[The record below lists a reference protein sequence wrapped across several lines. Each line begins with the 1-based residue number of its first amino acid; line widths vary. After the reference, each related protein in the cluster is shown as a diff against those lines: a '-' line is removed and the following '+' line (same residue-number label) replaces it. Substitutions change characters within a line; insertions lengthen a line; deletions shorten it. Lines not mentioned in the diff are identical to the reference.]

1 MVYNFNLGIGWASS
15 GVEYAQS
22 YRANL
27 LRRAHIPARFVFTDM
42 FPTENIEHMTRNIG
56 FLDEE
61 VIWLYTFF
69 TDVRTSHVTFTLK
82 ELEATMAEEDYTFS
96 REGKTCRYQF
106 KESGRFY
113 TCYMV
118 DDTSDLVHRVEIVS
132 NGCLIRKDFYTYC
145 RTFSEYYAPLDGKD
159 WIFRSKTD
167 FIAFFIRCAGL
178 EDTAVYFN
186 SLSYPF
192 FASQALAPNGFRD
205 ALFWHEPVGDEIPGN
220 MQIIL
225 HDQGTRAKRVF
236 VSRRE
241 SYDRLIALGAPSD
254 KVKQLGYIYSF
265 VRENKH
271 RPHILV
277 CTNSE
282 NVGHLTELAS
292 LMPQMHFHVAA
303 ITEMSSK
310 LMSAGQYDNVSLYP
324 NVKMSVLDSLFEKC
338 DFYLDINHEGEIV
351 DAVHRA
357 FLNNMLI
364 VGYEETMHNAYY
376 TADTNTFKESEYADM
391 AEALNLTLA
400 MPHLIDEA
408 LAMQKKAAVA
418 ADATDYME
426 ILHL

>member
-1 MVYNFNLGIGWASS
+1 MLFRSRRQVTIVDWLDDAGQVRLSEHYNRYGAIFCHTVFNKKGQKALRKFFDVTGREMI
-15 GVEYAQS
+15 VE
-22 YRANL
+22 N
-27 LRRAHIPARFVFTDM
+27 FVTGD
-42 FPTENIEHMTRNIG
+42 I
-56 FLDEE
+56 L
-61 VIWLYTFF
+61 
-69 TDVRTSHVTFTLK
+69 VRWQ
-82 ELEATMAEEDYTFS
+82 D
-96 REGKTCRYQF
+96 
-106 KESGRFY
+106 
-113 TCYMV
+113 
-118 DDTSDLVHRVEIVS
+118 
-132 NGCLIRKDFYTYC
+132 
-145 RTFSEYYAPLDGKD
+145 KD

-167 FIAFFIRCAGL
+167 FIAFFIRCSGL

-265 VRENKH
+265 RENKH

-376 TADTNTFKESEYADM
+376 TADTNTFKESEYANM